1 VALIII
7 IVVVFSV
14 TIHFNFFFCSF
25 YYFVYVFF
33 FKIVNNIFANNLLS
47 NLCVYRELVD
57 FGTQIYHH
65 VLLVDP
71 NYNQFEVLVKKIDKI
86 KFTNG

>member
-14 TIHFNFFFCSF
+14 TIHFNFFFVHF
-25 YYFVYVFF
+25 IILYIFF